1 MKMFSLLSAMLILL
15 SIDVQVFAQA
25 KGNYQAV
32 TSAYAISSNNQ
43 KTTVNVRK
51 NSLVI
56 DVKALMNKQADSYLA
71 IFNLVQLGPTAQ
83 EVDALLNARYQG
95 FFDEAVAAGI
105 PAENIT
111 TDMISFL
118 PIYAYEE
125 EKKLFSKNYNEIPT
139 GFELQK
145 NIHVRYDS
153 PKQLDILVSAAAKNE
168 IYDLV
173 KTEYFV
179 EDTEAI
185 YDELRKAAVKL
196 MNEKVADYAKMGIV
210 LDTVYRM
217 LDDARGAIFPASR
230 YQKYNA
236 YVQSSVQAF
245 KKKST
250 LNEIRKPN
258 TFFYNKIPYEDYDIV
273 LNASML
279 EPCVQY
285 TYHLQMHF
293 FLEDNYRTITKREK
307 EYLLI
312 TPDATIERL
321 RF

>member
-1 MKMFSLLSAMLILL
+1 MKMFSLISAMLVLM

-32 TSAYAISSNNQ
+32 TSAYTMNDKVA
-43 KTTVNVRK
+43 TANVRK
-51 NSLVI
+51 NSLTI
-56 DVKALMNKQADSYLA
+56 DVKALMNKEADSYLA
-71 IFNLVQLGPTAQ
+71 IFNVVQLGPTAK

-95 FFDEAVAAGI
+95 FFDEAVEAGI

-118 PIYAYEE
+118 PIYEYEE
-125 EKKLFSKNYNEIPT
+125 DKKLFSKNYNEIPT

-145 NIHVRYDS
+145 NIHVRYTS
-153 PKQLDILVSAAAKNE
+153 PKQLDVLVSAAAKNE

-179 EDTEAI
+179 ENTTAI

-196 MNEKVADYAKMGIV
+196 MNEKVADYEKLGIT

-217 LDDARGAIFPASR
+217 IDDEKGAIFPASR

-258 TFFYNKIPYEDYDIV
+258 TLFYNKIPYEDYDIV

-293 FLEDNYRTITKREK
+293 FLEENYKTVVKREK
-307 EYLLI
+307 EFLLI
-312 TPDATIERL
+312 TPDAKIERL